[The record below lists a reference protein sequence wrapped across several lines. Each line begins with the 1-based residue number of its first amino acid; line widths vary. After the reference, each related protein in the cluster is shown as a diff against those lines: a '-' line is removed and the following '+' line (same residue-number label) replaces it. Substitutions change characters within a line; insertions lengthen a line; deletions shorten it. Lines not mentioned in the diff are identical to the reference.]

1 MKAMQLNVDEW
12 LRREAH
18 VTTGLPFRFE
28 DYSCLPVAPQ
38 TKTNEGKDPIGFL
51 VTHGA
56 EITFVPAKTPD
67 GEQIM
72 TAWAKNLMPGA
83 EAVEQDSALPA
94 ECWYG

>member
-1 MKAMQLNVDEW
+1 MKAIQLNVDEW

-18 VTTGLPFRFE
+18 VTAGLPFQFE

-38 TKTNEGKDPIGFL
+38 TKTNEGESPIGFL

-56 EITFVPAKTPD
+56 EITFIPAKTPD
-67 GEQIM
+67 GEQIL
-72 TAWAKNLMPGA
+72 TAWEKKQTPGA
-83 EAVEQDSALPA
+83 VPEEENPALPP